1 MSLVF
6 VVLKNIAP
14 QWKKVS
20 QRSCWKWK
28 LLTYFTQH
36 CFYYTDI
43 LRRVVRKSAR
53 NNPERYCGWFWVHCS
68 SRKFERIARE
78 EMDVCLW
85 VLKESNKSRF
95 SSYSIRNN
103 VLIIY
108 HIAFWDCRV
117 HIFPTTFLEIAVY
130 RMSTTPCGWSDK
142 KEFSGYTGSR
152 NWIKFMKGYNSKSS
166 LHRVNYHQ
174 SSWNKHT
181 LVLLI
186 YIFC

>member
-1 MSLVF
+1 MHSRPSSLSIKSKNPTLVWGRDMSLVF
-6 VVLKNIAP
+6 VVLKNIVP

-117 HIFPTTFLEIAVY
+117 HIFCDNL
-130 RMSTTPCGWSDK
+130 
-142 KEFSGYTGSR
+142 
-152 NWIKFMKGYNSKSS
+152 
-166 LHRVNYHQ
+166 
-174 SSWNKHT
+174 SWNSSILYEHNS
-181 LVLLI
+181 LWVI
-186 YIFC
+186 R

>member
-1 MSLVF
+1 MHSRPSSLSIKSKNPTLVWGRGMSLVF
-6 VVLKNIAP
+6 VVLKNIVP

-43 LRRVVRKSAR
+43 LRRVVRKSAC

-117 HIFPTTFLEIAVY
+117 HIF
-130 RMSTTPCGWSDK
+130 SD
-142 KEFSGYTGSR
+142 
-152 NWIKFMKGYNSKSS
+152 N
-166 LHRVNYHQ
+166 L
-174 SSWNKHT
+174 SWNSSIPYEHNS
-181 LVLLI
+181 LWVI
-186 YIFC
+186 R

>member
-1 MSLVF
+1 MHSRPSSLSIKSKNPTLIWGRGMSLVF
-6 VVLKNIAP
+6 VVLKNIVP

-117 HIFPTTFLEIAVY
+117 HIF
-130 RMSTTPCGWSDK
+130 SD
-142 KEFSGYTGSR
+142 
-152 NWIKFMKGYNSKSS
+152 N
-166 LHRVNYHQ
+166 L
-174 SSWNKHT
+174 SWNSSILYEHNS
-181 LVLLI
+181 LWVI
-186 YIFC
+186 R

>member
-1 MSLVF
+1 MHSRPSSLSIKSKNPTLVWGRGMSLVF
-6 VVLKNIAP
+6 VVLKNIVP

-43 LRRVVRKSAR
+43 LRRVVRKSAC

-68 SRKFERIARE
+68 SRKFERMAQE
-78 EMDVCLW
+78 EMDVCLR

-95 SSYSIRNN
+95 NSYSIRNN

-108 HIAFWDCRV
+108 HIAVWDCRV
-117 HIFPTTFLEIAVY
+117 HIFSNNL
-130 RMSTTPCGWSDK
+130 
-142 KEFSGYTGSR
+142 
-152 NWIKFMKGYNSKSS
+152 
-166 LHRVNYHQ
+166 
-174 SSWNKHT
+174 SWNSGIPYDHNS
-181 LVLLI
+181 LWVI
-186 YIFC
+186 R